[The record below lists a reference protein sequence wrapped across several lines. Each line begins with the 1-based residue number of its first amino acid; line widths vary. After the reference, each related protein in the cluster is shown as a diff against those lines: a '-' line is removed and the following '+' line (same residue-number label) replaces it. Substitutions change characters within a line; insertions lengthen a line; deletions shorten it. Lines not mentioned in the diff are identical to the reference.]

1 MSRFKP
7 FPFNTVRLW
16 RSGHVVKSM
25 EGWAPVHRYAKTG
38 PRSELHDDISA
49 LRELAL
55 SPEDETRRKRLTQF
69 WTKLTPTGN
78 GRPGRGLT

>member
-1 MSRFKP
+1 MARFQP

-16 RSGHVVKSM
+16 RSGHVVKST
-25 EGWAPVHRYAKTG
+25 EGWAPIHRYAKAG
-38 PRSELHDDISA
+38 RSPLHDDINT

-55 SPEDETRRKRLTQF
+55 SPEDEERRKRLTRF

>member
-1 MSRFKP
+1 MARFQP
-7 FPFNTVRLW
+7 FPFNTVRQW
-16 RSGHVVKSM
+16 RSGPVVKSM

-49 LRELAL
+49 LRELTL

-69 WTKLTPTGN
+69 WTKLTPSGVSY
-78 GRPGRGLT
+78 PSRG